1 MVKWIIAA
9 ILLLPLME
17 IAVFVLVA
25 ALVGFGWAVALL
37 LLTTLAGSLVLRHA
51 GRRKIALFRVA
62 VTDNDVTGIQANT
75 GGFLTVLA
83 GFLLFVPGFLT
94 DLLGAALLIG
104 PIRRAVGQA
113 FHGWLRRRQ
122 TDPSVIDLPPSEWRK
137 EPDRELPG
145 HSSRLG

>member
-51 GRRKIALFRVA
+51 GRRKIAHFRVA

-75 GGFLTVLA
+75 GG
-83 GFLLFVPGFLT
+83 
-94 DLLGAALLIG
+94 
-104 PIRRAVGQA
+104 
-113 FHGWLRRRQ
+113 
-122 TDPSVIDLPPSEWRK
+122 
-137 EPDRELPG
+137 
-145 HSSRLG
+145 SSRCWQGSCCLVRDFSPICSARLC

>member
-9 ILLLPLME
+9 ILLLPLTE

-51 GRRKIALFRVA
+51 GCRKIAHFRVA

-104 PIRRAVGQA
+104 PIRRAVG
-113 FHGWLRRRQ
+113 
-122 TDPSVIDLPPSEWRK
+122 
-137 EPDRELPG
+137 
-145 HSSRLG
+145 